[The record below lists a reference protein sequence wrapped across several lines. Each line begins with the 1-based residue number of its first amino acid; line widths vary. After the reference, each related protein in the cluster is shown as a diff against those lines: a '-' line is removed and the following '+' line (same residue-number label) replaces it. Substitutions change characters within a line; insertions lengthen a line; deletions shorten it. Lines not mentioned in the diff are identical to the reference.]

1 MARLWSNALIEILW
15 ENLIKDVTMY
25 TLYRY
30 NKQRK
35 HRSYMICRIL
45 NTKEK
50 KNNNKENS
58 GYNIKDSK
66 ETICFKFPA
75 LYLNSST
82 HVMLKCTN
90 VIFFSSYGEMCKITI
105 IYTKV
110 WIEVTTVWIMI
121 GSFRQYY
128 INEKRRI
135 HSPSKKIHSLKACR
149 YTSRYVYV

>member
-1 MARLWSNALIEILW
+1 
-15 ENLIKDVTMY
+15 MY

-35 HRSYMICRIL
+35 HSSYMISKICL

-66 ETICFKFPA
+66 ETICLKFPA
-75 LYLNSST
+75 LYLNPST

-90 VIFFSSYGEMCKITI
+90 VLFFLHTA
-105 IYTKV
+105 
-110 WIEVTTVWIMI
+110 
-121 GSFRQYY
+121 
-128 INEKRRI
+128 KRVKLQLFAQKYE
-135 HSPSKKIHSLKACR
+135 SKLQPSE
-149 YTSRYVYV
+149 